1 MAIAAQGFTF
11 FWNSAQLFEVQEF
24 EVDLT
29 RPLPIGRTQIWTP
42 TQGEVRLVTFSIAN
56 IGNDYG
62 RRLPLRIDGPSGV
75 GTLFERDCILKDSVV
90 RAVANDV
97 VRFAITFTVMDT
109 TGAPSNP

>member
-1 MAIAAQGFTF
+1 MAIAAVGFSF
-11 FWNSAQLFEVQEF
+11 FWAGSPLAEVQEF

-42 TQGEVRLVTFSIAN
+42 TQGEVRLVTFSIAG
-56 IGNDYG
+56 IGDDYG
-62 RRLPLRIDGPSGV
+62 RRRILKIDAPGGS
-75 GTLFERDCILKDSVV
+75 TLFERDCILKDSIV

-97 VRFAITFTVMDT
+97 VRFAVTFTVMDT